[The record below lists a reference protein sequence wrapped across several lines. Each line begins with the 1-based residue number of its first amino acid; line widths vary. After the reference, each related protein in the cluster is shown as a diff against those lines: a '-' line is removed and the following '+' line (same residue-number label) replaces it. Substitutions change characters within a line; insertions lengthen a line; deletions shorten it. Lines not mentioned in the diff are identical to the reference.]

1 MVDFYVLDKTIY
13 LHGWAD
19 LDYDTVNSYVVTLWV
34 NDGTETTTT
43 TLTIDLIEHIVL
55 LPSMLNIKYSQTCI
69 KRSPF
74 GQRESGLMTQV
85 FSMTGQDNGDLLIQ
99 VTA

>member
-1 MVDFYVLDKTIY
+1 MVHFAFYFFVSDKTIY

-55 LPSMLNIKYSQTCI
+55 LPSMLNIKIYY
-69 KRSPF
+69 
-74 GQRESGLMTQV
+74 
-85 FSMTGQDNGDLLIQ
+85 
-99 VTA
+99 

>member
-1 MVDFYVLDKTIY
+1 MIHFAVYFFVSDKTIY

-19 LDYDTVNSYVVTLWV
+19 LDYDTVNSYVVTLWA

-55 LPSMLNIKYSQTCI
+55 LPSMLKIKIYY
-69 KRSPF
+69 
-74 GQRESGLMTQV
+74 
-85 FSMTGQDNGDLLIQ
+85 
-99 VTA
+99 